1 MKYQKIAE
9 ATGYLSANKIANK
22 VTKVSRRSP
31 QNNSNENDKE
41 IPKQIY
47 IYISRTNTENY

>member
-1 MKYQKIAE
+1 MKYQKTAE

-31 QNNSNENDKE
+31 QNNSYE
-41 IPKQIY
+41 IGLK
-47 IYISRTNTENY
+47 